1 MRFIK
6 TLLIVL
12 ASIKPICGASSP
24 SPGELE
30 MPPSGKV
37 VVSAKGGVEF
47 DAMINGKGPFRL
59 IFDSGAGVNTLNPT
73 IAKQLGLRVDGPSQ
87 IILGGGSRSLTE
99 QAANVALMRIGDL
112 ALHDQ
117 KFYIMPMPWGDGS
130 GPVGVVGYELMR
142 RLVVTV
148 DYEREQLAFNLPQPF
163 TYSGHGVKVQ
173 LEPMLTPFQ
182 IEVRGSVNGASGVF
196 GIDTGDEASLALEQ
210 RFVGQYNLVKRL
222 APRYHGYAGSGV
234 GGAMPAAYY
243 GRVETLRIGDAE
255 ANHVVAFL
263 FDGQALSSKNAGNI
277 GSRVLR
283 QFNITFD
290 VPHGVLYFEKNSN
303 WGKPEIF
310 NRAGIIVD
318 SIMQNQKVMNVLPE
332 SAGEIAGV
340 AIGDIIVQI
349 DGRAPN
355 NDPLQ
360 QDDPAFLQPVG
371 TVVHLTVRRGDK
383 TQKIEVTLRDLL

>member
-1 MRFIK
+1 MRFLT

-12 ASIKPICGASSP
+12 ASIKPICGASTP
-24 SPGELE
+24 SLGGLE

-47 DAMINGKGPFRL
+47 DALINGKGPFRL
-59 IFDSGAGVNTLNPT
+59 IFDSGAGVNALNPT
-73 IAKQLGLRVDGPSQ
+73 IARQLGLRVEGPSQ
-87 IILGGGSRSLTE
+87 IILGAGSGSLTE
-99 QAANVALMRIGDL
+99 QAANVALVRIGDL

-117 KFYIMPMPWGDGS
+117 KFYIMPMPWGDRS
-130 GPVGVVGYELMR
+130 GPVGAVGYELMR

-173 LEPMLTPFQ
+173 IEPMLTPFE

-196 GIDTGDEASLALEQ
+196 CIDTGDEASLSLEQ
-210 RFVGQYNLVKRL
+210 RFVGQYNLVKQL
-222 APRYHGYAGSGV
+222 SPRYHGYAGSGI
-234 GGAMPAAYY
+234 GGSMPAAYY
-243 GRVETLRIGDAE
+243 GRVETLRIGEAE
-255 ANHVVAFL
+255 VNHVITFL
-263 FDGQALSSKNAGNI
+263 FDGQAISAENAGNI

-332 SAGEIAGV
+332 SPGEIAGV
-340 AIGDIIVQI
+340 TIGDIIVQI

-355 NDPLQ
+355 KDPLQ
-360 QDDPAFLQPVG
+360 QDDPAFLQPAG
-371 TVVHLTVRRGDK
+371 TVVRLTVLRGDK

>member
-1 MRFIK
+1 M
-6 TLLIVL
+6 
-12 ASIKPICGASSP
+12 KPICGASTP
-24 SPGELE
+24 SLGELE

-47 DAMINGKGPFRL
+47 DALINGKGPFRL
-59 IFDSGAGVNTLNPT
+59 IFDSGAEVNALNPT
-73 IAKQLGLRVDGPSQ
+73 IARQLGLRVEGPSQ
-87 IILGGGSRSLTE
+87 IILGAGSGSLTE
-99 QAANVALMRIGDL
+99 QAANVALVRIGDL

-117 KFYIMPMPWGDGS
+117 KFYIMPMPWGDRS
-130 GPVGVVGYELMR
+130 GPVGAVGYELMR

-173 LEPMLTPFQ
+173 IEPMLTPFE

-196 GIDTGDEASLALEQ
+196 CIDTGDEASLSLEQ
-210 RFVGQYNLVKRL
+210 RFVGQYNLVKQL
-222 APRYHGYAGSGV
+222 SPRYHGYAGSGI

-243 GRVETLRIGDAE
+243 GRVETLRIGEAE
-255 ANHVVAFL
+255 VNHVIAFL
-263 FDGQALSSKNAGNI
+263 FDRQAISAENAGNI

-290 VPHGVLYFEKNSN
+290 DPQGVLYFEKNSN

-318 SIMQNQKVMNVLPE
+318 SIMQNQEVMNVLPE
-332 SAGEIAGV
+332 SPGEIAGV

-355 NDPLQ
+355 KDPLQ

-371 TVVHLTVRRGDK
+371 TVVRLTVLRGDK